1 MNPELSVR
9 QVSMDL
15 SAVRQ
20 ALAALTS
27 QDVFIGV
34 PEDKASREAAGDSGV
49 SNALLAYVHEFGVPE
64 RGLPPRPSLLPGIDD
79 IQKDAVEILKDA
91 ARQALI
97 GNAAAVNTALNKIG
111 ILGQNAVRARFVSNE
126 WPPLADST
134 LDARKKIGERT
145 GKSGRTVA
153 TYGKSRRERGA
164 VNPLIDTGQLRKAYT
179 YVVRKKGNS
188 ALVVR

>member
-1 MNPELSVR
+1 
-9 QVSMDL
+9 
-15 SAVRQ
+15 
-20 ALAALTS
+20 
-27 QDVFIGV
+27 
-34 PEDKASREAAGDSGV
+34 
-49 SNALLAYVHEFGVPE
+49 
-64 RGLPPRPSLLPGIDD
+64 
-79 IQKDAVEILKDA
+79 
-91 ARQALI
+91 
-97 GNAAAVNTALNKIG
+97 
-111 ILGQNAVRARFVSNE
+111 VSNE